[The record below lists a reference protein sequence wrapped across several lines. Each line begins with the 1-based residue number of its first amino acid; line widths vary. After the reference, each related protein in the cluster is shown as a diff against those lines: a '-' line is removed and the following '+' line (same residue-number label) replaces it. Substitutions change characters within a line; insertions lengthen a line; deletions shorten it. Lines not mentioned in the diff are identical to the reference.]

1 MYKFKISQEMGIA
14 YIAPY
19 QNLYM
24 ELNIY
29 QSVSHQIYIEALNRS
44 HIIHNVII
52 ETEIDQYSSMN
63 ILIILK
69 MKDFMEEI
77 QKSVLQMIYSIYI
90 AEYTELYLNES
101 LFGVNFVNYTNN
113 DNNEYKNLLILTNS
127 NNNHFKLAYYNDTLL
142 DLNYI
147 PNFFIINNENE
158 ANRIEINNKNNIYSK
173 DMLQT
178 TIILRI
184 Y

>member
-1 MYKFKISQEMGIA
+1 M
-14 YIAPY
+14 
-19 QNLYM
+19 
-24 ELNIY
+24 
-29 QSVSHQIYIEALNRS
+29 
-44 HIIHNVII
+44 
-52 ETEIDQYSSMN
+52 
-63 ILIILK
+63 
-69 MKDFMEEI
+69 
-77 QKSVLQMIYSIYI
+77 
-90 AEYTELYLNES
+90 
-101 LFGVNFVNYTNN
+101 TNA
-113 DNNEYKNLLILTNS
+113 

-158 ANRIEINNKNNIYSK
+158 ANLIEINNKNNIYSK

>member
-1 MYKFKISQEMGIA
+1 M
-14 YIAPY
+14 
-19 QNLYM
+19 
-24 ELNIY
+24 
-29 QSVSHQIYIEALNRS
+29 
-44 HIIHNVII
+44 
-52 ETEIDQYSSMN
+52 
-63 ILIILK
+63 
-69 MKDFMEEI
+69 
-77 QKSVLQMIYSIYI
+77 
-90 AEYTELYLNES
+90 
-101 LFGVNFVNYTNN
+101 TNA
-113 DNNEYKNLLILTNS
+113 

-142 DLNYI
+142 DLNYM

>member
-1 MYKFKISQEMGIA
+1 M
-14 YIAPY
+14 
-19 QNLYM
+19 
-24 ELNIY
+24 
-29 QSVSHQIYIEALNRS
+29 
-44 HIIHNVII
+44 
-52 ETEIDQYSSMN
+52 
-63 ILIILK
+63 
-69 MKDFMEEI
+69 
-77 QKSVLQMIYSIYI
+77 
-90 AEYTELYLNES
+90 
-101 LFGVNFVNYTNN
+101 TNA
-113 DNNEYKNLLILTNS
+113 

-158 ANRIEINNKNNIYSK
+158 ANRIEINNKNNTYSK

>member
-1 MYKFKISQEMGIA
+1 
-14 YIAPY
+14 
-19 QNLYM
+19 
-24 ELNIY
+24 
-29 QSVSHQIYIEALNRS
+29 
-44 HIIHNVII
+44 
-52 ETEIDQYSSMN
+52 
-63 ILIILK
+63 
-69 MKDFMEEI
+69 
-77 QKSVLQMIYSIYI
+77 
-90 AEYTELYLNES
+90 
-101 LFGVNFVNYTNN
+101 
-113 DNNEYKNLLILTNS
+113 LTNA

-158 ANRIEINNKNNIYSK
+158 ANLIEINNKNNIYSK